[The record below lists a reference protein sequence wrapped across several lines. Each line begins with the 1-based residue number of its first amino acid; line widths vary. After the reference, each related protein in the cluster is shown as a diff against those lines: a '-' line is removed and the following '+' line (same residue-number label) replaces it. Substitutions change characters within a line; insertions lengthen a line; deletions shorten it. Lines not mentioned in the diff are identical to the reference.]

1 MFMYFLTD
9 TKTTLSLP
17 ASPRHL
23 LKNYKVELVD
33 FDPCKQTILLLG
45 GLSHWIQL
53 ANKSSLNCQY
63 LLVDK
68 SSVRYKMDSYHKGA
82 EQGPSFER
90 FKTNIENLDL
100 AKEQSLNGIQR
111 SMVCMGKH
119 LCGAATDLMLRCMT
133 GKAGGCMESFKENDF
148 YMLSILC

>member
-9 TKTTLSLP
+9 TKMILSLYRP
-17 ASPRHL
+17 HPVIY
-23 LKNYKVELVD
+23 LKMRFQVELVD

-53 ANKSSLNCQY
+53 ANKASLNCQY

-68 SSVRYKMDSYHKGA
+68 SSVRYKMDRYHKSA
-82 EQGPSFER
+82 EQGLSFER
-90 FKTNIENLDL
+90 LKINIENLDL
-100 AKEQSLNGIQR
+100 AEEQSLNGIQR

-119 LCGAATDLMLRCMT
+119 L
-133 GKAGGCMESFKENDF
+133 
-148 YMLSILC
+148 